1 MRGARNPNHTIAAS
15 IAAVAFAAIAATFTF
30 EPVPPGLPGLGA
42 VEFPRLV
49 SAILLL
55 LALILGLTAA
65 SPASEDDAPR
75 ISSRAWLIFAICLG
89 FLPLVEIIGMI
100 PAIPIFLLVAGLLWG
115 GTPWPT
121 LVLSALGMG
130 IAIWLVFVKIFRLT
144 LPKGWLGS
152 LLGF

>member
-1 MRGARNPNHTIAAS
+1 MRPARNPNHAIAAS
-15 IAAVAFAAIAATFTF
+15 IAAVALAAIAATFTF
-30 EPVPPGLPGLGA
+30 DPVPPGLPGLGA

-65 SPASEDDAPR
+65 SPASEEDAPR
-75 ISSRAWLIFAICLG
+75 ISSRAWLIFALCLG
-89 FLPLVEIIGMI
+89 FLPLMEIVGMI
-100 PAIPIFLLVAGLLWG
+100 PAIPVFLLVVGLLWG

-121 LVLSALGMG
+121 LALAALGMG
-130 IAIWLVFVKIFRLT
+130 VTIWLVFVKIFRLT

-152 LLGF
+152 MLGF

>member
-1 MRGARNPNHTIAAS
+1 MRGARNPNHAIAAS
-15 IAAVAFAAIAATFTF
+15 IAAVAIAAIAATFTF
-30 EPVPPGLPGLGA
+30 DPVPPGLPGLGA

-65 SPASEDDAPR
+65 SPANEDDAPR
-75 ISSRAWLIFAICLG
+75 ISSRAWLIFAFCLG

-115 GTPWPT
+115 GTPWLT
-121 LVLSALGMG
+121 LALSALGMG

-152 LLGF
+152 MLGF

>member
-1 MRGARNPNHTIAAS
+1 MRPTRNPNHATAGS

-30 EPVPPGLPGLGA
+30 DPVPPGLPGLGA

-65 SPASEDDAPR
+65 SPASEEETPR
-75 ISSRAWLIFAICLG
+75 ISSRAWLIFALCLG
-89 FLPLVEIIGMI
+89 FLPLVEVIGMI
-100 PAIPIFLLVAGLLWG
+100 PAIPVFLVVVGLLWG
-115 GTPWPT
+115 GTAWPT

-130 IAIWLVFVKIFRLT
+130 FAIWVIFVKVFRLS
-144 LPKGWLGS
+144 LPKGWLVTM
-152 LLGF
+152 LGF

>member
-1 MRGARNPNHTIAAS
+1 MRPARNPNHAIAAS
-15 IAAVAFAAIAATFTF
+15 IAAVALAAIAATFTF
-30 EPVPPGLPGLGA
+30 DPVPPGLPGLGA

-65 SPASEDDAPR
+65 SPASEEDAPR
-75 ISSRAWLIFAICLG
+75 ISSRAWLIFALCLG
-89 FLPLVEIIGMI
+89 FLPLMKIIGMI
-100 PAIPIFLLVAGLLWG
+100 PAIPVFLLVVGLLWG

-121 LVLSALGMG
+121 LALSALGMG

-144 LPKGWLGS
+144 LPKGWLGTM
-152 LLGF
+152 LGF

>member
-121 LVLSALGMG
+121 LVFSALGMG

-152 LLGF
+152 MLGF

>member
-1 MRGARNPNHTIAAS
+1 MHGARNPNHAIAAS
-15 IAAVAFAAIAATFTF
+15 IAAVALAAIAATFTF

-130 IAIWLVFVKIFRLT
+130 IAIWLVFVKVFRLT

-152 LLGF
+152 MLGF

>member
-130 IAIWLVFVKIFRLT
+130 IAIWLVFVKIFLLT

-152 LLGF
+152 MLGF

>member
-1 MRGARNPNHTIAAS
+1 MRRARNPNHGIAAS

-65 SPASEDDAPR
+65 SPANEEEAPR

-89 FLPLVEIIGMI
+89 FLPLVDIIGMI

-152 LLGF
+152 MLGF

>member
-1 MRGARNPNHTIAAS
+1 MRGARNPNHAIAAS
-15 IAAVAFAAIAATFTF
+15 IAAVAIAAIAATFTF

-121 LVLSALGMG
+121 LALSALGMG

-144 LPKGWLGS
+144 LPKGWLDS
-152 LLGF
+152 MLGF

>member
-15 IAAVAFAAIAATFTF
+15 IAAVALAAIAATFTF
-30 EPVPPGLPGLGA
+30 DPVPPGLPGLGA

-65 SPASEDDAPR
+65 SPASEEDAPR
-75 ISSRAWLIFAICLG
+75 ISSRAWLIFALCLG
-89 FLPLVEIIGMI
+89 FLPLMEIIGMI
-100 PAIPIFLLVAGLLWG
+100 PAIPIFLVVVGLLWG
-115 GTPWPT
+115 GTAWRT

-144 LPKGWLGS
+144 LPRGWLVTM
-152 LLGF
+152 LGF

>member
-15 IAAVAFAAIAATFTF
+15 IAAVALAAIAATFTF
-30 EPVPPGLPGLGA
+30 DPVPPGLPGLGA

-65 SPASEDDAPR
+65 SPASEEDAPR
-75 ISSRAWLIFAICLG
+75 ISSRAWLIFALCLG
-89 FLPLVEIIGMI
+89 FLPLMEIIGMI

-121 LVLSALGMG
+121 LALSALGMG
-130 IAIWLVFVKIFRLT
+130 IAIWLVFVKVFRLT

-152 LLGF
+152 MLGF

>member
-15 IAAVAFAAIAATFTF
+15 IAAVALAAIAATFTF
-30 EPVPPGLPGLGA
+30 DPVPPGLPGLGA

-65 SPASEDDAPR
+65 SPPSEEDAPR
-75 ISSRAWLIFAICLG
+75 ISSRAWLIFALCLG
-89 FLPLVEIIGMI
+89 FLPLMEIVGMI
-100 PAIPIFLLVAGLLWG
+100 QAIPIFLVVVGLLWG
-115 GTPWPT
+115 GTAWRT
-121 LVLSALGMG
+121 LVLSGLGMG

-144 LPKGWLGS
+144 LPKGWLVTM
-152 LLGF
+152 LGF

>member
-1 MRGARNPNHTIAAS
+1 MRGARNPNHAIAAS

-65 SPASEDDAPR
+65 SSASEDDAPR

-121 LVLSALGMG
+121 LVFSALGMG

-152 LLGF
+152 MLGF

>member
-1 MRGARNPNHTIAAS
+1 MRPARNPNHAIAAS
-15 IAAVAFAAIAATFTF
+15 IAAVALAAIAATFTF
-30 EPVPPGLPGLGA
+30 DPVPPGLPGLGA

-65 SPASEDDAPR
+65 SPASEEDAPR

-89 FLPLVEIIGMI
+89 FLPLVEIVGMI

-121 LVLSALGMG
+121 LALSALGMG
-130 IAIWLVFVKIFRLT
+130 IAIWLVFVKVFRLT

-152 LLGF
+152 MLGF

>member
-1 MRGARNPNHTIAAS
+1 MRPARNPNHAIAAS
-15 IAAVAFAAIAATFTF
+15 IAAVALAAIAATFTF
-30 EPVPPGLPGLGA
+30 DPVPPGLPGLGA

-65 SPASEDDAPR
+65 SPASEEDAPR
-75 ISSRAWLIFAICLG
+75 ISSRAWLIFALCLG
-89 FLPLVEIIGMI
+89 FLPLMKIIGMI
-100 PAIPIFLLVAGLLWG
+100 PAIPVFLLVVGLLWG

-121 LVLSALGMG
+121 LALSALGMG

-152 LLGF
+152 MLGF

>member
-15 IAAVAFAAIAATFTF
+15 IAAVALAAIAATFTF
-30 EPVPPGLPGLGA
+30 DPVPPGLPGLGA

-65 SPASEDDAPR
+65 SPTSEEDAPR
-75 ISSRAWLIFAICLG
+75 ISPRAWLIFALCLG
-89 FLPLVEIIGMI
+89 FLPLVEVIGMI
-100 PAIPIFLLVAGLLWG
+100 SAIPIFLVVVGLLWG
-115 GTPWPT
+115 GTAWRT
-121 LVLSALGMG
+121 LVLSGLGMG

-144 LPKGWLGS
+144 LPKGWLVTM
-152 LLGF
+152 LGF

>member
-1 MRGARNPNHTIAAS
+1 MRPARTPNHAIAAS

-30 EPVPPGLPGLGA
+30 DPVPPGLPGLGA

-75 ISSRAWLIFAICLG
+75 ISSRAWLIFLICLG

-152 LLGF
+152 MLGF

>member
-30 EPVPPGLPGLGA
+30 EPVPLGLPGLGA

-55 LALILGLTAA
+55 LALILGLTVA
-65 SPASEDDAPR
+65 SPASEEEAPR

-115 GTPWPT
+115 GTPWPM

-152 LLGF
+152 MLGF

>member
-15 IAAVAFAAIAATFTF
+15 IAAVALAAIAATFTF

-65 SPASEDDAPR
+65 SPPSEEEAPR
-75 ISSRAWLIFAICLG
+75 ISSRAWLIFALCLG
-89 FLPLVEIIGMI
+89 FLPLMEIVGMI
-100 PAIPIFLLVAGLLWG
+100 PAIPIFL
-115 GTPWPT
+115 
-121 LVLSALGMG
+121 
-130 IAIWLVFVKIFRLT
+130 
-144 LPKGWLGS
+144 
-152 LLGF
+152 

>member
-1 MRGARNPNHTIAAS
+1 MRGARNPNHAIAAS
-15 IAAVAFAAIAATFTF
+15 IAAVAIAAIAATFTF

-100 PAIPIFLLVAGLLWG
+100 SAIPIFLLVAGLLWG

-121 LVLSALGMG
+121 LALSALGMG

-144 LPKGWLGS
+144 LPKGWLDS
-152 LLGF
+152 MLGF

>member
-1 MRGARNPNHTIAAS
+1 MRGVRNPNHAIAAS
-15 IAAVAFAAIAATFTF
+15 IAAVACAAIAATFTF

-49 SAILLL
+49 SAILLF

-75 ISSRAWLIFAICLG
+75 ISSRAWLIFALCLG

-130 IAIWLVFVKIFRLT
+130 IAIWLVFVKVFRLT

-152 LLGF
+152 MLGF

>member
-1 MRGARNPNHTIAAS
+1 MRGARNPNHAIAAS
-15 IAAVAFAAIAATFTF
+15 IAAVAIAAIAATFTF
-30 EPVPPGLPGLGA
+30 DPVPPGLPGLGA

-65 SPASEDDAPR
+65 SPANEDDSPR
-75 ISSRAWLIFAICLG
+75 ISSRAWLIFALCLG

-100 PAIPIFLLVAGLLWG
+100 PAVPIFLLVAGLLWG
-115 GTPWPT
+115 GTPWLT
-121 LVLSALGMG
+121 LALSALGMG
-130 IAIWLVFVKIFRLT
+130 ISIWLVFVKIFRLT

-152 LLGF
+152 MLGF

>member
-1 MRGARNPNHTIAAS
+1 MRGARNPNHAIAAS

-49 SAILLL
+49 SAILLF

-65 SPASEDDAPR
+65 SPVSEDDAPR
-75 ISSRAWLIFAICLG
+75 ISSRAWLIFALCLG

-115 GTPWPT
+115 GTPWLT

-130 IAIWLVFVKIFRLT
+130 IAIWLVFVKVFRLT

-152 LLGF
+152 MLGF

>member
-1 MRGARNPNHTIAAS
+1 MRSARNPNHAIAAS
-15 IAAVAFAAIAATFTF
+15 IAAVALAAIAATFTF
-30 EPVPPGLPGLGA
+30 DPVPPGLPGLGA

-65 SPASEDDAPR
+65 SPASEEDAPR
-75 ISSRAWLIFAICLG
+75 ISSRAWLIFALCLG
-89 FLPLVEIIGMI
+89 FLPLVEIVGMI
-100 PAIPIFLLVAGLLWG
+100 PAIPVFLLVVGLLWG

-121 LVLSALGMG
+121 LLLSALGMG
-130 IAIWLVFVKIFRLT
+130 ITIWLVFVKIFRLT

-152 LLGF
+152 MLGF

>member
-1 MRGARNPNHTIAAS
+1 MRPARNPNHAIAAS

-65 SPASEDDAPR
+65 SAASEEDAPR
-75 ISSRAWLIFAICLG
+75 ISPRAWLIFALCLG
-89 FLPLVEIIGMI
+89 FLPLVEVIGTI
-100 PAIPIFLLVAGLLWG
+100 PAIPVFLIVVGLLWG
-115 GTPWPT
+115 GTAWPM

-130 IAIWLVFVKIFRLT
+130 IAIWLIFVKVFRLT
-144 LPKGWLGS
+144 LPKGWLVTM
-152 LLGF
+152 LGF

>member
-1 MRGARNPNHTIAAS
+1 
-15 IAAVAFAAIAATFTF
+15 
-30 EPVPPGLPGLGA
+30 PGLPGLGA

-65 SPASEDDAPR
+65 SPPSEEDAPR
-75 ISSRAWLIFAICLG
+75 ISSRAWLIFALCLG
-89 FLPLVEIIGMI
+89 FLPLMEIVGMI
-100 PAIPIFLLVAGLLWG
+100 PAIPIFLVVVGLLWG
-115 GTPWPT
+115 GTAWRT

-144 LPKGWLGS
+144 LPKGWLVTM
-152 LLGF
+152 LGF

>member
-30 EPVPPGLPGLGA
+30 DPVPPGLPGLGA

-152 LLGF
+152 MLGF

>member
-1 MRGARNPNHTIAAS
+1 MRGARNPNHAISAS

-30 EPVPPGLPGLGA
+30 DPVPPGLPGLGA

-55 LALILGLTAA
+55 LALLLGLTAA
-65 SPASEDDAPR
+65 SPANEDDSPR
-75 ISSRAWLIFAICLG
+75 ISSRAWLIFALCLG

-152 LLGF
+152 MLGF

>member
-15 IAAVAFAAIAATFTF
+15 IAAVAIAAIAATFTF

-100 PAIPIFLLVAGLLWG
+100 SAIPIFLLVAGLLWG

-152 LLGF
+152 MLGF